1 MKTYIRVIT
10 CVVFMT
16 LLMAIQSASAQAN
29 KLVGVWQL
37 SEVIYT
43 GPNARTVKIPPNV
56 QTQIAIFTKKY
67 MTIVG
72 IREKSSRPELPQ
84 NATDAQKVA
93 AWEPVHAVCMSY
105 EVEGTT
111 IIFKAVILKNPNVK
125 PGDTMLMDYK
135 FEGDI
140 LVQTIKA
147 DKNGPVENPYTIK
160 YIRLE

>member
-10 CVVFMT
+10 CVVFIT
-16 LLMAIQSASAQAN
+16 LLVAVPSALAQAD

-56 QTQIAIFTKKY
+56 QTQITIFTKKY

-72 IREKSSRPELPQ
+72 IRDQKPRPELPE

-105 EVEGTT
+105 EVKGTT
-111 IIFKAVILKNPNVK
+111 IIFKAIILKNPNVK
-125 PGDTMLMDYK
+125 PGDTMLMDYH
-135 FEGDI
+135 FEGDT
-140 LVQTIKA
+140 LVQTIKS